1 MWQDK
6 LSQAGYTEETAPPPI
21 KKEINLLS
29 QFQSET
35 DGLEQKMKKEGINT
49 TASEVLQID
58 INESKEMEQKQGITI
73 ENKIDSYM
81 KNKPHFDKMQVAAA
95 AARGNK
101 KAEEAAATA
110 PAQAVGVLAQ
120 PPAPAQPAQPQVQL
134 QMQEESGGGGV
145 WFWVGI
151 LGLGALAY
159 FGINKK

>member
-6 LSQAGYTEETAPPPI
+6 LSEAGLTAQTAPPSI
-21 KKEINLLS
+21 KKEIDGLA

-35 DGLEQKMKKEGINT
+35 NRLEEKMKKEGIT
-49 TASEVLQID
+49 ESAESALEID
-58 INESKEMEQKQGITI
+58 IDESKEREKNQGIII
-73 ENKIDSYM
+73 ENKIDWFV
-81 KNKPHFDKMQVAAA
+81 KNKPRFDKMQVAAA

-101 KAEEAAATA
+101 KAEEAASTA
-110 PAQAVGVLAQ
+110 PAQ
-120 PPAPAQPAQPQVQL
+120 PPAPAAQPQVQL

>member
-21 KKEINLLS
+21 KKEINGLA

-35 DGLEQKMKKEGINT
+35 DGIEKKMKRDGISNT
-49 TASEVLQID
+49 ETDVLLEEIKD
-58 INESKEMEQKQGITI
+58 SKDREQKQGITI

-81 KNKPHFDKMQVAAA
+81 KHKPHYEKMQQ
-95 AARGNK
+95 ARNYK
-101 KAEEAAATA
+101 KAATA
-110 PAQAVGVLAQ
+110 TAPPMGSGGSISAPAPA
-120 PPAPAQPAQPQVQL
+120 PAPAQVQQL

-145 WFWVGI
+145 WFWAGL